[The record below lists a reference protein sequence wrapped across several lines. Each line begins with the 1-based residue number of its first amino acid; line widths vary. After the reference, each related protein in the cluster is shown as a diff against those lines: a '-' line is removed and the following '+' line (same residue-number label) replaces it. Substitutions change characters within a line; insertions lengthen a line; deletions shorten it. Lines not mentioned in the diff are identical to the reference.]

1 MKQPGTNPAHGI
13 TPAHSLRAL
22 HCAVALAALTLATP
36 VLAQKDLSGMWG
48 QRFHEDLIE
57 RGGGPEIGDYTGLPV
72 TDAARRRADTWDAS
86 KWTVPE
92 RQCEP
97 HPADYGPRG
106 PASLRIWSI
115 ADPISQEIVEW
126 HVTVMWQLQERTI
139 YMDGRPHPSPN
150 AQHSWQGFSTGEWE
164 GDMLKVTTT
173 HLKEG
178 WVRRNGLPRS
188 DQATLTEYFIRN
200 DDYLTLVTVVDD
212 PVYLSEPLVRTS
224 DWVTDPGAQLSPFS
238 CIPTI
243 EIERPR
249 GAVIHHLP
257 GTNEYLYE
265 YADNEGLPHEA
276 VRGGGETMYPE
287 YLETLRTLDGDG
299 R

>member
-1 MKQPGTNPAHGI
+1 MKSIENKQRHV
-13 TPAHSLRAL
+13 RAMFG
-22 HCAVALAALTLATP
+22 TLAVITAVLANP
-36 VLAQKDLSGMWG
+36 VNAQKDLSGMWG
-48 QRFHEDLIE
+48 QRFHEDLPE

-72 TDAARRRADTWDAS
+72 NDAARRRADTWDAS

-97 HPADYGPRG
+97 HPADYAPRG
-106 PASLRIWSI
+106 PASLRIASVV
-115 ADPISQEIVEW
+115 DPVSQEVTEW
-126 HVTVMWQLQERTI
+126 HVTIMWQLQERTI

-150 AQHSWQGFSTGEWE
+150 ALHSWQGFSTGVWE

-188 DQATLTEYFIRN
+188 DQAVLTEYFIRN
-200 DDYLTLVTVVDD
+200 DDYLTLVTAVED

-224 DWVTDPGAQLSPFS
+224 DWVIDPGVQLSPFS

-257 GTNEYLYE
+257 GTNDALYE
-265 YADNEGLPHEA
+265 YADSQGIPHDA

-287 YLETLRTLDGDG
+287 YLQKIRTEGG
-299 R
+299 GK

>member
-1 MKQPGTNPAHGI
+1 MNP
-13 TPAHSLRAL
+13 SR
-22 HCAVALAALTLATP
+22 
-36 VLAQKDLSGMWG
+36 DRRG
-48 QRFHEDLIE
+48 QRFHEDLPE

-72 TDAARRRADTWDAS
+72 NDAARLRADSWTAS

-106 PASLRIWSI
+106 PANLRIESEV
-115 ADPISQEIVEW
+115 DPISQDVTAW
-126 HVTVMWQLQERTI
+126 HVTVMWQLQHRTI
-139 YMDGRPHPSPN
+139 YMDGRPHPP
-150 AQHSWQGFSTGEWE
+150 AHAPHSWQGFSTGAWE
-164 GDMLKVTTT
+164 DGMLKVTTT

-188 DQATLTEYFIRN
+188 DKATLTEYFIRN

-212 PVYLSEPLVRTS
+212 PVYLTEPLVRTS
-224 DWVTDPGAQLSPFS
+224 DWVLDPGVQLSPFS

-249 GAVIHHLP
+249 GAVPHYLP
-257 GTNEYLYE
+257 GTNPYLAEYSE
-265 YADNEGLPHEA
+265 AHGLPFEA
-276 VRGGGETMYPE
+276 SRGGAETMYPD
-287 YLETLRTLDGDG
+287 YLPGLIRAIESAAVESAAGGSAAGGSAR
-299 R
+299 

>member
-1 MKQPGTNPAHGI
+1 MRSRRLNYSG
-13 TPAHSLRAL
+13 
-22 HCAVALAALTLATP
+22 ALAFLSLVLSSTNTLA
-36 VLAQKDLSGMWG
+36 QRDLSGMWA
-48 QRFHEDLIE
+48 QRFHEDLPE
-57 RGGGPEIGDYTGLPV
+57 RGAGPEIGDYTGLPIN
-72 TDAARRRADTWDAS
+72 DAARLRADSWDAS

-106 PASLRIWSI
+106 PASLRITSTVDPVSQDVIAWS
-115 ADPISQEIVEW
+115 
-126 HVTVMWQLQERTI
+126 VTVMWSLQQRTI
-139 YMDGRPHPSPN
+139 YMDGRPHPPAI

-188 DQATLTEYFIRN
+188 DKAVLTEYFIRN
-200 DDYLTLVTVVDD
+200 DNYLTLVTAIDD
-212 PVYLSEPLVRTS
+212 PVYLTEPLVRTS
-224 DWVTDPGAQLSPFS
+224 DWVLDPGVRLSPFS
-238 CIPTI
+238 CIPAI

-257 GTNEYLYE
+257 DTNPFLSEF
-265 YADNEGLPHEA
+265 AIRHGIPIEA
-276 VRGGGETMYPE
+276 ARGGAATMYPD
-287 YLETLRTLDGDG
+287 YLPSLRVSGG
-299 R
+299 ER

>member
-1 MKQPGTNPAHGI
+1 
-13 TPAHSLRAL
+13 
-22 HCAVALAALTLATP
+22 
-36 VLAQKDLSGMWG
+36 VLASGTALGQRDLAGMWA
-48 QRFHEDLIE
+48 QRFHEDLPE
-57 RGGGPEIGDYTGLPV
+57 RGAGPEIGDYTGLPIN
-72 TDAARRRADTWDAS
+72 DAARLRADSWDAA

-106 PASLRIWSI
+106 PANLRISSTV
-115 ADPISQEIVEW
+115 DPISQDVLAW
-126 HVTVMWQLQERTI
+126 NVTVMWSLQQRTI
-139 YMDGRPHPSPN
+139 HMDGRPHPSPN

-188 DQATLTEYFIRN
+188 DKATLTEYFIRSE
-200 DDYLTLVTVVDD
+200 DYLTLVTIVED
-212 PVYLSEPLVRTS
+212 PVYLTEPLVRTS
-224 DWVTDPGAQLSPFS
+224 DWVLDPGVQLSPFS
-238 CIPTI
+238 CIPAI

-257 GTNEYLYE
+257 GTNPFLSEFAERHGIPL
-265 YADNEGLPHEA
+265 EA
-276 VRGGGETMYPE
+276 ARGGAQTMYPE
-287 YLETLRTLDGDG
+287 YLPKLRASEQ
-299 R
+299 RP

>member
-1 MKQPGTNPAHGI
+1 MRKRTFRDPVAALALALLLAS
-13 TPAHSLRAL
+13 TPAAAQRD
-22 HCAVALAALTLATP
+22 LA
-36 VLAQKDLSGMWG
+36 GMWA
-48 QRFHEDLIE
+48 QRFHEDLPE
-57 RGGGPEIGDYTGLPV
+57 RGAGPEIGDYTGLPV
-72 TDAARRRADTWDAS
+72 NDAARLRADSWDAG

-106 PASLRIWSI
+106 PANLRIGRTVDPVSQDVI
-115 ADPISQEIVEW
+115 AW
-126 HVTVMWQLQERTI
+126 HVTVMWQLQQRTI
-139 YMDGRPHPSPN
+139 YMDGRPHPSER

-188 DQATLTEYFIRN
+188 DKARLTEYFIRN
-200 DDYLTLVTVVDD
+200 GNYLTLVTVVED
-212 PVYLSEPLVRTS
+212 PVYLTEPLVRTS
-224 DWVTDPGAQLSPFS
+224 DWVLDPGVQLSPFS

-249 GAVIHHLP
+249 GAVPHYLP
-257 GTNEYLYE
+257 GTNPYLGE
-265 YADNEGLPHEA
+265 YAESEGLPLEVA
-276 VRGGGETMYPE
+276 RGGAQTMYPE
-287 YLETLRTLDGDG
+287 YRQVLERLLG
-299 R
+299 RAR

>member
-1 MKQPGTNPAHGI
+1 M
-13 TPAHSLRAL
+13 LAL
-22 HCAVALAALTLATP
+22 LSFAAMSDAAF
-36 VLAQKDLSGMWG
+36 AQRDLSGMWA
-48 QRFHEDLIE
+48 QRFHEDLPE
-57 RGGGPEIGDYTGLPV
+57 RGAGPDIGDYTGLPIN
-72 TDAARRRADTWDAS
+72 DAARLRGDTWDAS

-106 PASLRIWSI
+106 PANLRIASTV
-115 ADPISQEIVEW
+115 DPVSQDVISW
-126 HVTVMWQLQERTI
+126 NVTVMWSLQHRTI
-139 YMDGRPHPSPN
+139 YMDGRARPSPN

-178 WVRRNGLPRS
+178 WLRRNGLPRS

-200 DDYLTLVTVVDD
+200 EGYLTLVTIVDD
-212 PVYLSEPLVRTS
+212 PVYLTEPLVRTS
-224 DWVTDPGAQLSPFS
+224 DWVLDPGVQLSPFS
-238 CIPTI
+238 CIPAI

-257 GTNEYLYE
+257 DTNPFLTEFALRHGIPYQ
-265 YADNEGLPHEA
+265 AT
-276 VRGGGETMYPE
+276 RGGAQTTYPD
-287 YLETLRTLDGDG
+287 YLPTLRSQSGG
-299 R
+299 VRR